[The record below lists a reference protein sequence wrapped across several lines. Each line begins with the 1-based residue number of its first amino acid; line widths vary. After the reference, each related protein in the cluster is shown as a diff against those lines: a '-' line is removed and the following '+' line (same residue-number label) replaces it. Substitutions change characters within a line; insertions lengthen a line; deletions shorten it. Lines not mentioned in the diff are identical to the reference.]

1 MSGHLRGGIS
11 IKLLLVN
18 EVEFAGREQV
28 QELVQETDS
37 PAVRA
42 ASVLESRVGG
52 ACGARVAVRIRVT
65 VKINDNEEAKW
76 QW

>member
-52 ACGARVAVRIRVT
+52 ACGVVRIIVT
-65 VKINDNEEAKW
+65 VKINGNEEAKW